1 MELFETLCRR
11 RSIRTYHPDLVS
23 HADINTILQAA
34 NMAPSAMNHKPWE
47 FLVVSG
53 GKLQEM
59 KASFGRVLDR
69 IQETRGEVLPA
80 DIIRFGQT
88 YGDAPMAIVV
98 LCKKSDL
105 PNFQRAYLESASAA
119 MENLILAA
127 TALGFGT
134 CWMTGPLED
143 EPALREILEV
153 KESLTFVAI
162 TPIGYPAEKPEP
174 RTPVDPDLDKKILWM
189 K

>member
-1 MELFETLCRR
+1 M
-11 RSIRTYHPDLVS
+11 SD
-23 HADINTILQAA
+23 ADIRTILQAA

-69 IQETRGEVLPA
+69 IQETRGEDLPPE
-80 DIIRFGQT
+80 IIRYGQT
-88 YGDAPMAIVV
+88 YGNAPMAIVI
-98 LCKKSDL
+98 LCKRSDL

-119 MENLILAA
+119 MENLVLAA

-143 EPALREILEV
+143 EPALREILGI
-153 KESLTFVAI
+153 KENLTFVAI
-162 TPIGYPAEKPEP
+162 TPIGYPAEHPEP
-174 RTPVDPDLDKKILWM
+174 HPPGDPGLEKKIHWL
-189 K
+189 

>member
-1 MELFETLCRR
+1 MELFETLYRR
-11 RSIRTYHPDLVS
+11 RSIRKYRPDPVS
-23 HADINTILQAA
+23 HTDIITILQAA

-69 IQETRGEVLPA
+69 IQETRGEDLPA

-98 LCKKSDL
+98 LCKRSAL
-105 PNFQRAYLESASAA
+105 PNVQRAYLESASAA
-119 MENLILAA
+119 MENVLLAA

-134 CWMTGPLED
+134 CWITGPLED

-153 KESLTFVAI
+153 KESQTFVAI

-174 RTPVDPDLDKKILWM
+174 HPPVDPDLDREIHWL
-189 K
+189 